1 MKKAV
6 SSFLAAS
13 ALLVAPGAISH
24 YATSFGQATPAAGT
38 SAPAA
43 GQTAPA
49 AGQAAAPA
57 AGQVQMDPAEY
68 TDYDNAVNKQTTP
81 QTQAPAIEAY
91 LAKYPK
97 SAVKADVLQ
106 RLLIDYSQFDPAK
119 SITTADQILQLNP
132 NDIQALT
139 VEAVFRSQQAQ
150 ALTDAA
156 AKQSAMDQAASY
168 AQKGIDSTK
177 PDSMSQADFDKA
189 KTVATPTFYSTI
201 GNDDLLKKDPAGAIA
216 AFKSELAAVPVAST
230 TTPGTALQD
239 TYYLAQAYYAATP
252 PDYINCT
259 YYATR
264 AASYAP
270 AQFAAQMQPL
280 ATYCYKKYH
289 GKADGYDA
297 VVTVAKANLNPPA
310 DFKIDPAPT
319 DADVVT
325 QTIASTPNLATLAI
339 SDKEYIMTYGT
350 QDQADKVFATVK
362 GKADKIP
369 NATVISADADTLTV
383 AYSDDAV
390 QAKTADFSFK
400 MKTPLKTPPAVGSKV
415 TVIGTFDSYTQK
427 PLLISMT
434 DGEISHGAT
443 TAKPA
448 AKSTAR
454 RR

>member
-24 YATSFGQATPAAGT
+24 FATCFAQAPATPAAGQT
-38 SAPAA
+38 TPA
-43 GQTAPA
+43 TPPA

-57 AGQVQMDPAEY
+57 SGQVQMDPAEY

-119 SITTADQILQLNP
+119 AITTADQILQLNP

-139 VEAVFRSQQAQ
+139 VETVFRAQQAA
-150 ALTDAA
+150 ALTDPA
-156 AKQSAMDQAASY
+156 AKQSGMDQAASY
-168 AQKGIDSTK
+168 AQKGLDATK
-177 PDSMSQADFDKA
+177 PDAMSQADFDKA

-201 GNDDLLKKDPAGAIA
+201 GNDDLQKKDYAGAIA
-216 AFKSELAAVPVAST
+216 AFKSELAAVPVAQT
-230 TTPGTALQD
+230 TTPGTPLQD
-239 TYYLAQAYYAATP
+239 TYYLGQAYFASTP
-252 PDYINCT
+252 PDYINCAF
-259 YYATR
+259 YATR

-270 AQFAAQMQPL
+270 AQFASQMQPL

-297 VVTVAKANLNPPA
+297 VVAAAKANVNPPA
-310 DFKIDPAPT
+310 DFKITPAPT
-319 DADVVT
+319 DADIVN
-325 QTIASTPNLATLAI
+325 QTIASTPDLSTLAI
-339 SDKEYIMTYGT
+339 SDKEYILTYGT
-350 QDQADKVFATVK
+350 SDQADKVFATVK
-362 GKADKIP
+362 GKADKLP
-369 NATVISADADTLTV
+369 EATVISATPDTLTV

-390 QAKTADFSFK
+390 QAKTADFTFK
-400 MKTPLKTPPAVGSKV
+400 MKTPLKTLPAVGSKV
-415 TVIGTFDSYTQK
+415 TLTGVWDSYTQK
-427 PLLISMT
+427 PLNINMI
-434 DGEISHGAT
+434 DGEIYR
-443 TAKPA
+443 PA
-448 AKSTAR
+448 AAKRPVR
-454 RR
+454 R

>member
-24 YATSFGQATPAAGT
+24 YATCFA
-38 SAPAA
+38 
-43 GQTAPA
+43 
-49 AGQAAAPA
+49 QAAAPA
-57 AGQVQMDPAEY
+57 AAAPAGQVQMDPAEY

-91 LAKYPK
+91 LTKYPK

-119 SITTADQILQLNP
+119 AITTADQILQLNP

-139 VEAVFRSQQAQ
+139 VETVFRAQQAA
-150 ALTDAA
+150 ALTDPA

-168 AQKGIDSTK
+168 AQKGIDATK

-189 KTVATPTFYSTI
+189 KSVATPTFYSTI
-201 GNDDLLKKDPAGAIA
+201 GNDALQKKDYPSAIA

-239 TYYLAQAYYAATP
+239 TYYLGQAYFASTP
-252 PDYINCT
+252 PDYIDCAF
-259 YYATR
+259 YATR

-270 AQFAAQMQPL
+270 AQFASQMQPL
-280 ATYCYKKYH
+280 ATFCYKKYH

-297 VVTVAKANLNPPA
+297 VVTAAKANLNPPS
-310 DFKIDPAPT
+310 DFKITPAPT
-319 DADVVT
+319 DADIVN
-325 QTIASTPNLATLAI
+325 QTIASTPDLATLAI
-339 SDKEYIMTYGT
+339 SDKEYILTYGT
-350 QDQADKVFATVK
+350 PDQADKVFATVK
-362 GKADKIP
+362 GKADKLP
-369 NATVISADADTLTV
+369 DATVITASPDTLTV

-390 QAKTADFSFK
+390 QSKTADFTFK
-400 MKTPLKTPPAVGSKV
+400 MKSPLVKLPVVGSKV
-415 TVIGTFDSYTQK
+415 TLTGVWDSYTQK
-427 PLLISMT
+427 PLNIVMN
-434 DGEISHGAT
+434 DGQIY
-443 TAKPA
+443 KPA
-448 AKSTAR
+448 AAATRPR
-454 RR
+454 R